1 MARTAGSSE
10 TSFCGRGIRRSGGRG
25 GEKFKLKVK
34 QITAWVDN
42 RPGEVARIA
51 SALAKAKINISAI
64 SCWSAGSESPI
75 HLLVSSPA
83 KAKKVLQELGVRQT
97 EEEVLRLTLADDP
110 GTLAEVGEK
119 LRAANINIEYAY
131 ASIPTH
137 GKKGDLILSVSD
149 ASSASK
155 ALRGVAE

>member
-1 MARTAGSSE
+1 M
-10 TSFCGRGIRRSGGRG
+10 
-25 GEKFKLKVK
+25 K

-42 RPGEVARIA
+42 RPGEVARIT

-83 KAKKVLQELGVRQT
+83 KAKRVLQELGVRQT
-97 EEEVLRLTLADDP
+97 EEEVLRLTLADNP

-131 ASIPTH
+131 ASIPTR
-137 GKKGDLILSVSD
+137 GEDGDLILSVSD
-149 ASSASK
+149 ASSATK
-155 ALRGVAE
+155 VLRGMTE